1 MQRIKVLKPIEIDRS
16 DFDQIEIMI
25 SEIFKSEIYVPLIEE
40 LKPFISSTRLNSA
53 EPSYALLRAIQD
65 GQISFYR
72 GHFKGRFTAR
82 ISKDLIKLGA
92 KWDSRA
98 GGYKIP
104 HSKLSIEI
112 KNAISISGAKF
123 NQVTEKI
130 DKFLLKLSPQEI
142 AQKLNVGRVLDST
155 LWKLDMD
162 LKETLKAISVQPDFT
177 PDQIKKITED
187 YNLNMRRY
195 IQKWTEDEIVE
206 LRAKIAENV
215 YSGRRYEGIAEEIM
229 HSYGVS
235 ENKAKFLA
243 RQETS
248 LYMAQIKKA
257 RYLDAGIKKYRWKC
271 SFDGHKIRADH
282 KLLHNTIHRY
292 DSPPVTNLRTG
303 ARNNPGEDFNCYC
316 MDEPIVEF

>member
-1 MQRIKVLKPIEIDRS
+1 MQRVKTLRPIEIDRT
-16 DFDQIEIMI
+16 DFEKIEDMI
-25 SEIFKSEIYVPLIEE
+25 AKIFKEQIYVPLIKE
-40 LKPFISSTRLNSA
+40 LKPYISSTRLNSN
-53 EPSYALLRAIQD
+53 EPTYALLRAIQD
-65 GQISFYR
+65 GQVSFYR

-82 ISKDLIKLGA
+82 ISKDLVRLGA
-92 KWDSRA
+92 KWDA
-98 GGYKIP
+98 KAVGYKIP
-104 HSKLSIEI
+104 LSKLGMDVR
-112 KNAISISGAKF
+112 NAISVSGAKF

-130 DKFLLKLSPQEI
+130 DKFLLTLKPEEI
-142 AQKLNVGRVLDST
+142 AQQLNVGRVLDAT
-155 LWKLDMD
+155 IWKLGMD

-177 PDQIKKITED
+177 PDQLKKIHED

-195 IQKWTEDEIVE
+195 IQKWTEDEIIE

-257 RYLDAGIKKYRWKC
+257 RYIDAGIKKYRWKC
-271 SFDGHKIRADH
+271 SHDGHTIRHDH
-282 KLLHNTIHRY
+282 KILDNTIQRY
-292 DSPPVTNLRTG
+292 DSPPVTNLRSG